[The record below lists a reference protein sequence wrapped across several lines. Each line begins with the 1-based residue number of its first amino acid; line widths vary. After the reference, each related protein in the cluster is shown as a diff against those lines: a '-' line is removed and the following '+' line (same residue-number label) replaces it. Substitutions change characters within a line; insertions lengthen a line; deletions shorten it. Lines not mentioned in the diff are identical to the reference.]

1 MVESLVS
8 IITTHAMATLAS
20 LGTETLLEIC
30 KCFCVHCSENSDRP
44 LTFGTLQQHEYRRV
58 RQQGSQD
65 PDAPSWYSLD
75 RHALFALSLTC
86 QGLYVVAQ
94 EILYH
99 EFILGYGDSW
109 KSKRYSWDRR
119 LTSFMRTMSRRRDLA
134 ARVQRVSI
142 HPLLLEPFDKPKDT
156 TKPPRLMRAPS
167 IGEARMALKRSAA
180 ALGVDLAAV
189 WKPRWTEDQLRLV
202 FPCEDFLS
210 AFLNPNSKN
219 RRRLR
224 EALESSQKDQGHRV
238 LAAEMVA
245 MLIALLPNLEHLSLL
260 EDGTHWPQ
268 LGFPNPAF
276 KALGVSNLPLRVLD
290 TEIPRRMV
298 PVLATGL
305 EELNIHHCQQFYGCP
320 KMPALKI
327 LRVSYVDINKD
338 YLDTLMSCCTG
349 SLHTFVYETLGP
361 DGTIDQ
367 NVNEHAKPQPKDIIE
382 HLETGHIETLQTLHL
397 DMRVGY
403 CGAGGSDQVNIRHFS
418 ALRHV
423 LLSSNM
429 IFGWQGNENR
439 EEKSTLLANILPE
452 AIETFCLVC
461 PGPQRHTASIEAG
474 LIGLANLKQRHPER
488 FPNLKSISVAAL
500 QPFGNETMGP
510 MMEAA
515 GVSFCFERWPRSKPR
530 TIGLSGKPGYIP
542 DWRLEDFFAS
552 LRRRRRIY

>member
-1 MVESLVS
+1 MNIDRGNNEGPK
-8 IITTHAMATLAS
+8 TQTLH
-20 LGTETLLEIC
+20 L
-30 KCFCVHCSENSDRP
+30 
-44 LTFGTLQQHEYRRV
+44 
-58 RQQGSQD
+58 
-65 PDAPSWYSLD
+65 
-75 RHALFALSLTC
+75 
-86 QGLYVVAQ
+86 GLYAVAQ

-109 KSKRYSWDRR
+109 KSKKYSWDRR

-142 HPLLLEPFDKPKDT
+142 HPLLLEPFDKPRDAKRS
-156 TKPPRLMRAPS
+156 PRLMRAPA

-180 ALGVDLAAV
+180 ALNVDLAAV

-276 KALGVSNLPLRVLD
+276 QALGVSNLPLKILD

-298 PVLATGL
+298 PMLATNI
-305 EELNIHHCQQFYGCP
+305 EELNIRHCQQFYGCP

-327 LRVSYVDINKD
+327 LRVAYVEINKD

-361 DGTIDQ
+361 GKAD
-367 NVNEHAKPQPKDIIE
+367 EPAKPEPRDIIG
-382 HLETGHIETLQTLHL
+382 HLETGHVETLQTLHL

-403 CGAGGSDQVNIRHFS
+403 YGAGGSEQINIRDFT

-423 LLSSNM
+423 LLSTNI
-429 IFGWQGNENR
+429 IFGWQHNENS
-439 EEKSTLLANILPE
+439 EEKVNTS
-452 AIETFCLVC
+452 
-461 PGPQRHTASIEAG
+461 HKYS
-474 LIGLANLKQRHPER
+474 
-488 FPNLKSISVAAL
+488 
-500 QPFGNETMGP
+500 
-510 MMEAA
+510 
-515 GVSFCFERWPRSKPR
+515 PRSYRDSLPR
-530 TIGLSGKPGYIP
+530 LSRIST
-542 DWRLEDFFAS
+542 RHV
-552 LRRRRRIY
+552 LRRSRTDRSSQPQAASPRAVSQSQKHQTRRVTTQVWERDSRPDDGGSRCELRFRKMALE

>member
-1 MVESLVS
+1 MN
-8 IITTHAMATLAS
+8 I
-20 LGTETLLEIC
+20 
-30 KCFCVHCSENSDRP
+30 DRGNNEGP
-44 LTFGTLQQHEYRRV
+44 KTQMLHL
-58 RQQGSQD
+58 
-65 PDAPSWYSLD
+65 
-75 RHALFALSLTC
+75 
-86 QGLYVVAQ
+86 GLYAVAQ

-109 KSKRYSWDRR
+109 KSKKYSWDRR

-142 HPLLLEPFDKPKDT
+142 HPLLLEPFDKPRDAK
-156 TKPPRLMRAPS
+156 KSPRLMRAPA

-180 ALGVDLAAV
+180 ALNVDLAAV

-276 KALGVSNLPLRVLD
+276 QALGVTNLPLKVLD

-298 PVLATGL
+298 PMLATNI
-305 EELNIHHCQQFYGCP
+305 EELNIRHCQQFYGCP

-327 LRVSYVDINKD
+327 LRVAYVEINKD

-361 DGTIDQ
+361 GKAD
-367 NVNEHAKPQPKDIIE
+367 EPAKPEPKDIIG

-403 CGAGGSDQVNIRHFS
+403 YGAGGSEQINMRDFT

-423 LLSSNM
+423 LLSTNI
-429 IFGWQGNENR
+429 IFGWQHNENS
-439 EEKSTLLANILPE
+439 EEKSTLLTNILPE
-452 AIETFCLVC
+452 AIETLCLVC
-461 PGPQRHTASIEAG
+461 PGSQRDMSSVEAG
-474 LIGLANLKQRHPER
+474 LIGLASLKQRHPER
-488 FPNLKSISVAAL
+488 FPNLKSIRLAEL
-500 QPFGNETMGP
+500 RPKFGKETVGP
-510 MMEAA
+510 MMEAV
-515 GVSFCFERWPRSKPR
+515 GVSFGFERWPWSRPR
-530 TIGLSGKPGYIP
+530 PIGLSGKPGYIP
-542 DWRLEDFFAS
+542 DWRLEDYFAS
-552 LRRRRRIY
+552 LRRRRRIQ